1 MTGSSKDGENNPFS
15 HTNGWCGLESRA
27 CLTFACSIP
36 AGIIF
41 VIIVFYAAVKQAR
54 RRRRRIQALLSSG
67 RTGIISPV
75 VVVPIVLQD
84 ELENEH
90 EHEAD
95 NQPPNDPPPSYEE

>member
-1 MTGSSKDGENNPFS
+1 MERMIPSVIQMAGAV
-15 HTNGWCGLESRA
+15 LESRA

-54 RRRRRIQALLSSG
+54 RRRRHIQALLSSG

-84 ELENEH
+84 ELQNEH